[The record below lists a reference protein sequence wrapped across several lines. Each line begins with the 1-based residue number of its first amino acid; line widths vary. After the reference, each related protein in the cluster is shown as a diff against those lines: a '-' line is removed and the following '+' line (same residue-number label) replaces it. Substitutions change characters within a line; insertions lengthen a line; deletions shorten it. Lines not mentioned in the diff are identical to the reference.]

1 MNKITTL
8 AAISMFAVIMG
19 MSALAPAM
27 AVPKGNSGN
36 AGTEVCHYFAEYL
49 DEEETQLDLANSAWG
64 VLYVSSQGA
73 ANGHTNHGDATI
85 TSEAEA
91 GFCVS
96 NNDGTITDPTP
107 V

>member
-1 MNKITTL
+1 
-8 AAISMFAVIMG
+8 MFAVIMG
-19 MSALAPAM
+19 MSAVAPAM
-27 AVPKGNSGN
+27 ATPNNEKSS
-36 AGTEVCHYFAEYL
+36 ATTAICHYFAVYQVDENGELIL
-49 DEEETQLDLANSAWG
+49 DENDEPILDEALSAWG

-73 ANGHTNHGDATI
+73 AKGHTNHGDETI

-91 GFCVS
+91 GFCIS